1 MKIWRLVSGI
11 LSIVLSVFV
20 VLQSGAAGLANALE
34 QNGEVGGSAG
44 LLVAIM
50 LLVGG
55 IVSIVVRNGGK
66 GGSIALFILFGLGAL
81 LGFSGAGSY
90 KDLNIWAGW
99 CLICAV
105 LGLLGIFGKKKQI

>member
-20 VLQSGAAGLANALE
+20 LFQSGIAGLGNAMA
-34 QNGEVGGSAG
+34 QNGEVSGSAG
-44 LLVAIM
+44 MIVAIL

-55 IVSIVVRNGGK
+55 IVSIVVRKGGK

-81 LGFSGAGSY
+81 MGFSNAGSY
-90 KDLNIWAGW
+90 GDLKIWSGW
-99 CLICAV
+99 CRICAI
-105 LGLLGIFGKKKQI
+105 LGLLGVFGKKKAE

>member
-11 LSIVLSVFV
+11 LSIVLFVFV
-20 VLQSGAAGLANALE
+20 LLQSGAAGLSNALE

-44 LLVAIM
+44 LMVAILLLVA
-50 LLVGG
+50 G
-55 IVSIVVRNGGK
+55 IVSIVVRKGGK

-81 LGFSGAGSY
+81 IGFSGAGSY
-90 KDLNIWAGW
+90 TDLKIWAGW

-105 LGLLGIFGKKKQI
+105 LGLLGVFGKKAE

>member
-1 MKIWRLVSGI
+1 MKVWRLVSGI

-20 VLQSGAAGLANALE
+20 TFQSGVAGLGNAMA
-34 QNGEVGGSAG
+34 QNGEVSGSAG
-44 LLVAIM
+44 LMVAIL

-66 GGSIALFILFGLGAL
+66 GGSIALFILFGIGAL
-81 LGFSGAGSY
+81 LGFSNAGSY
-90 KDLNIWAGW
+90 GDLKIWSAW

-105 LGLLGIFGKKKQI
+105 LGLLGVFGKKKEQ